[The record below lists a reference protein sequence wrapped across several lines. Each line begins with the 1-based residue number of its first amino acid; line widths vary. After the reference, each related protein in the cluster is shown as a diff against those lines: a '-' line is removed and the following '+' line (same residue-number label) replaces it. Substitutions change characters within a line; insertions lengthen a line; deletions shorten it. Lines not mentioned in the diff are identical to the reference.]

1 MMTTAR
7 MQRCGRTAHCFDWT
21 GVGISTP
28 GVPGPTSKLSLRA
41 PTQMGWRETEHRGG
55 GGKPRLRVVLRQW
68 GCACSRGYKRSRGR
82 ERVPRDHPLI

>member
-1 MMTTAR
+1 MDQLMMTTAR

-55 GGKPRLRVVLRQW
+55 GETAASCCPAPEWVRLQ
-68 GCACSRGYKRSRGR
+68 
-82 ERVPRDHPLI
+82 